1 MYYYWALQQERQG
14 FVGEDDAY
22 HPPRWQLREMQKVF
36 ALFDTDGSGQL
47 SADEVCGAGAGAG
60 AGVC

>member
-1 MYYYWALQQERQG
+1 VVDFGEFAEAMLGQQED
-14 FVGEDDAY
+14 EETEA
-22 HPPRWQLREMQKVF
+22 QLREMQEVF

-60 AGVC
+60 VC